1 MFYRRSVIKAV
12 LTAGILA
19 LLFSQSILAQ
29 ANSTPE
35 ERAHWIELTRKLEAD
50 PLDSQL
56 NKYAEIAVKRLIEVK
71 DIHVAI
77 CGAVFSDLGA
87 SKYKYSGQITR
98 QYLLASAV
106 FVIQN
111 PDKAGDAA
119 LANLSAVQSV
129 LKVYNA
135 ILQSKPKEHSKSLD
149 ELVKEQ
155 NAGSLESSIHKKCG

>member
-1 MFYRRSVIKAV
+1 MSYRRTG
-12 LTAGILA
+12 LTALAVGIFA
-19 LLFSQSILAQ
+19 LLCSRPILAQ

-35 ERAHWIELTRKLEAD
+35 ERTRWIELTQKLESN
-50 PLDSQL
+50 PLDDQL
-56 NKYAEIAVKRLIEVK
+56 NKEAVVAVRRLIEVK

-77 CGAVFSDLGA
+77 CGAIFTDLGSSK
-87 SKYKYSGQITR
+87 SKYTEQITR
-98 QYLLASAV
+98 QYLPASAA

-111 PDKAGDAA
+111 PDKASDAA
-119 LANLSAVQSV
+119 LTNISAVQSV

-135 ILQSKPKEHSKSLD
+135 ILQSKPKERSKSLD